1 MIATGGITVLQT
13 RQQRLVDLLGRPWTG
28 TVILI
33 IPTPALTLTQALTQ
47 AEVPLTLLP
56 TLLPVPEVLMEGA
69 LVVQVAAPVDLI
81 VPAVAREAGVD
92 NHFGLN

>member
-33 IPTPALTLTQALTQ
+33 IPTPALTLTQ

-92 NHFGLN
+92 NHLDSINH